1 MTTTNTGYTVLYF
14 AALAEATGKSAETIS
29 ESYPDLAALYA
40 ALQSKYGFTL
50 AQNQLRVARNQ
61 SFCQWTDAPQA
72 GDEIAFIPP
81 VAGG

>member
-1 MTTTNTGYTVLYF
+1 MTTTDTSYTVLYF
-14 AALAEATGKSAETIS
+14 AALAKAAGKPTEIVS
-29 ESYPDLAALYA
+29 ENYPDLAALYA

-50 AQNQLRVARNQ
+50 TQNQLRVARNQ
-61 SFCQWTDAPQA
+61 SFCQWTDTPQA